1 MMHLTLKCLSNGIQ
15 VWSFAPPEEIS
26 YQRGP
31 TTAQRLLEESPTA
44 NRARPLSAAE
54 YRTHSKED
62 QHMSG
67 LSSQIAT
74 YPQDD
79 IDMSDAG
86 PSTAPPHATGPTF
99 FHDDD

>member
-1 MMHLTLKCLSNGIQ
+1 
-15 VWSFAPPEEIS
+15 VWSFAPPEDVLYE
-26 YQRGP
+26 RGP
-31 TTAQRLLEESPTA
+31 TTAQRLLEDSPTA
-44 NRARPLSAAE
+44 PRARPLSAAE
-54 YRTHSKED
+54 YRTNPKED
-62 QHMSG
+62 QQMTGISTHEVV
-67 LSSQIAT
+67 